1 MKTLFTTFI
10 LCSFCIISFSQCAKD
25 TGIETYQ
32 PSPEEIESLKYLREE
47 EFLAGDVY
55 EYFSNMYD
63 IPVFRNI
70 SKSED
75 VHTERVRM
83 LIDRYQIED
92 PAANHTTGNFKNNE
106 LQDLYNSLI
115 EKGSYSLDSAI
126 VVGLMIEEKDILD
139 LQDALDN
146 TIKAEDIRAVY
157 IALKRGSNNHLRA
170 FYRHAEAREIGYSP
184 RFLDET
190 TFMEYLAD

>member
-1 MKTLFTTFI
+1 MKTVFTTLI

-32 PSPEEIESLKYLREE
+32 PSPEEIENLKYLREE
-47 EFLAGDVY
+47 EYLAGDIY

-92 PAANHTTGNFKNNE
+92 PAANHTAGNFKNEE
-106 LQDLYNSLI
+106 LQNLYNSLI

-139 LQDALDN
+139 LQEALDN

-170 FYRHAEAREIGYSP
+170 FYRHAEARKLDYSP
-184 RFLDET
+184 RFLDEL
-190 TFMEYLAD
+190 TFREYLSD